1 MSVRLVP
8 LLSGLTTFDMWPILT
23 VQNEKSP
30 VLQGIYTNLLRP
42 FLR

>member
-8 LLSGLTTFDMWPILT
+8 LLSGLTTFNMWPILT
-23 VQNEKSP
+23 VRHEKPP